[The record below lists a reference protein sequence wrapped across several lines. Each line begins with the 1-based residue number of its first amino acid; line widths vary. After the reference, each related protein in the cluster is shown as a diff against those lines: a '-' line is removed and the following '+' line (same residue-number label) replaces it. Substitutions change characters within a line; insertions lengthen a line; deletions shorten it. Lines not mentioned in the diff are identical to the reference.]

1 MAALGPYGRR
11 NMIIR
16 NGNIQTGIVV
26 ESLAELKERGAPL
39 LGLQALYCRVQ
50 LEDETDVI
58 DEEFFS
64 RLEQLT
70 VFILSMLLYELLYLL
85 VTIST

>member
-1 MAALGPYGRR
+1 MAALGPFGRR

-16 NGNIQTGIVV
+16 NGNIQIGIVV

-39 LGLQALYCRVQ
+39 LGLQALCCRVQ